1 MEESVRIERNI
12 SIEEWTSVPRTEEEI
27 KSLLNFGEYI
37 NLELLLRCTKGL
49 TPLIVDN
56 LLREYPAL
64 QLPFNSLNKNFDY
77 SRDSIM
83 SDNDL
88 VKSMDILKE
97 KRVIRFRLF
106 DSEYTRSV
114 GYKKTVTMSVKFLRK
129 RYTKYGS
136 KFLILDVNFE
146 DILYIEKTFSK
157 EESIVGF
164 INRGNN
170 IRDEY
175 LLWRECYQK

>member
-27 KSLLNFGEYI
+27 KSLLNFGEYV

-64 QLPFNSLNKNFDY
+64 QLSFNSLSKNFDY
-77 SRDSIM
+77 SRDSII
-83 SDNDL
+83 SDIDL
-88 VKSMDILKE
+88 TRSMEILKE
-97 KRVIRFRLF
+97 DGTVRFRLF

-129 RYTKYGS
+129 RYAKYGG

-157 EESIVGF
+157 EESIIGF

-170 IRDEY
+170 IREEY
-175 LLWRECYQK
+175 LLWRECCQE